1 MKKTIILLGILFLT
15 GSGFAQSIEFTDK
28 SWEETL
34 AEAKATNQNIFV
46 DAYTTWC
53 APCKKM
59 SKYVFTKPNVGGYY
73 NENFISIKLDME
85 KGEGRVFANKYKVRA
100 YPTLLYFAANG
111 DLLHR
116 VVGSQDA
123 EKIIETGKK
132 ALSSVSN
139 SGSLTKRYLEGER
152 SPDFLRGFAYVSK
165 AAADTEYSEIAEMY
179 LNTQTEWSSSEN
191 MQFIFDFTEN
201 TRSRHFNYLIENRS
215 MFEDKFGINDVFNKV
230 QSIVQNRLDLIT
242 NEKSAD
248 TSKEL
253 IEADNLFQKVYKE
266 ESMVKFAAFRMT
278 YFRTQGDRDG
288 FAQAAV
294 DYVEN
299 IKGITADELNSIA
312 RTFAE
317 VIEDKVMLEK
327 AVEWSKRAIEME
339 NLYTNHYTLAALY
352 YKLDK
357 KGKAKRVAK
366 KAIRVAKK
374 ADEDPAYVEILLN
387 EMKRK
392 TKS

>member
-1 MKKTIILLGILFLT
+1 L
-15 GSGFAQSIEFTDK
+15 Q
-28 SWEETL
+28 
-34 AEAKATNQNIFV
+34 
-46 DAYTTWC
+46 
-53 APCKKM
+53 
-59 SKYVFTKPNVGGYY
+59 
-73 NENFISIKLDME
+73 
-85 KGEGRVFANKYKVRA
+85 
-100 YPTLLYFAANG
+100 
-111 DLLHR
+111 R

>member
-1 MKKTIILLGILFLT
+1 
-15 GSGFAQSIEFTDK
+15 
-28 SWEETL
+28 
-34 AEAKATNQNIFV
+34 
-46 DAYTTWC
+46 
-53 APCKKM
+53 
-59 SKYVFTKPNVGGYY
+59 
-73 NENFISIKLDME
+73 
-85 KGEGRVFANKYKVRA
+85 
-100 YPTLLYFAANG
+100 
-111 DLLHR
+111 
-116 VVGSQDA
+116 
-123 EKIIETGKK
+123 
-132 ALSSVSN
+132 
-139 SGSLTKRYLEGER
+139 
-152 SPDFLRGFAYVSK
+152 
-165 AAADTEYSEIAEMY
+165 
-179 LNTQTEWSSSEN
+179 